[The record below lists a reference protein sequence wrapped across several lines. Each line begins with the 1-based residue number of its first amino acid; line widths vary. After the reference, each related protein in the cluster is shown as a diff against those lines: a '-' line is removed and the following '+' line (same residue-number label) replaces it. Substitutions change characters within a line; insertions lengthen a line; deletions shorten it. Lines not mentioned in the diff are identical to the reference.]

1 MPDEKM
7 KYPLLEFEYDK
18 KLYEELLTLNP
29 HPEFV
34 DKDLTA
40 PENYTHKDFG
50 TYNRDALNALFH
62 AANIIRQLD
71 GFFPE
76 IISHSS
82 SIPESLSN
90 SLNPYLESLCQD
102 VKNYCTCVKL
112 GNGLQARLQELMEV
126 LLFYGQADFVYEQV
140 IEWNKAENEGKPS
153 PRKTFFDFKWLY
165 IKQGD
170 RFLFLEMDV
179 PRAMKFYSLAMLTWK
194 VDPSE
199 TRSSIDGTT
208 FDYPRA
214 KETAEFLKNF
224 NYLLYSLLAN
234 KCVYIPYP
242 RKETPPILKDAY
254 DAYNQLMKAGDFSQ
268 DLGENRKLIAS
279 IITSAQK
286 SLNLLSIRNSSE
298 RHHLRMTFLLVN
310 ALMKKSLITELFDL
324 ARDLNNEAFEAS
336 VLDKSHFFEGTPF
349 YPLREYAVS
358 LERGEG
364 ISLYPTLLRLARAAF
379 LAGQL
384 TNKLRVFYLPDKLAY
399 YTSAD
404 VFSYMLP
411 EKCKDE
417 KADRLGKLTVMHL
430 SYMNDPNEGQTLL
443 QTVYGD
449 QYDTGKKDRKSL
461 NVPYVFVKCFT
472 PRVDYLP
479 MWEMYGDHAK
489 GCCLIIDWETTKNLS
504 CAVEPTLYHVCYLRK
519 NAKNMVLRGDNEK
532 LAQNYKEI
540 ERQLR
545 QLRQITKRLN
555 KANRPYFDSLLGKV
569 LYLFK
574 DSSYSYEQELRV
586 IYQTKDNILHTDG
599 DKPWLFV
606 QTPFPLQ
613 LDEVILGPK
622 FPDVSTRVPYLQEQL
637 DLMCEKTGT
646 EKPRI
651 TLSEIDYR

>member
-29 HPEFV
+29 HPEFMDRV
-34 DKDLTA
+34 STVTEDYEHD
-40 PENYTHKDFG
+40 DFG
-50 TYNRDALNALFH
+50 SLPGDEKNALGH
-62 AANIIRQLD
+62 AAGVLWKIQKYGTSFSDEESKTIRTRKRSRTKKPDLLLFVNDLENDFHNYCACIKHGLGNKADLCALTEALLCYGCEDTVWEEVTEWHTAVSENKNFAKSTFLPNFDRLYIRQ
-71 GFFPE
+71 
-76 IISHSS
+76 
-82 SIPESLSN
+82 
-90 SLNPYLESLCQD
+90 
-102 VKNYCTCVKL
+102 
-112 GNGLQARLQELMEV
+112 A
-126 LLFYGQADFVYEQV
+126 
-140 IEWNKAENEGKPS
+140 
-153 PRKTFFDFKWLY
+153 
-165 IKQGD
+165 D
-170 RFLFLEMDV
+170 RFLFLELNTEE
-179 PRAMKFYSLAMLTWK
+179 ALKFYGLATMLW
-194 VDPSE
+194 DHEP
-199 TRSSIDGTT
+199 D
-208 FDYPRA
+208 A
-214 KETAEFLKNF
+214 KETNSDDHFVSFTRQYE
-224 NYLLYSLLAN
+224 LYS
-234 KCVYIPYP
+234 
-242 RKETPPILKDAY
+242 RILKGASY
-254 DAYNQLMKAGDFSQ
+254 PYGTSSQPSAFFQLYNRIIHSGISSSSLS
-268 DLGENRKLIAS
+268 EKLS
-279 IITSAQK
+279 TFV
-286 SLNLLSIRNSSE
+286 LSIQEIMESPSS
-298 RHHLRMTFLLVN
+298 RSLHRARLALLMFIVIT
-310 ALMKKSLITELFDL
+310 KKHFIPEL
-324 ARDLNNEAFEAS
+324 ARLYDDPDRERWEVAIME
-336 VLDKSHFFEGTPF
+336 KSRLLEDTGYSILSHYAAHMTWKSGTRYF
-349 YPLREYAVS
+349 DSY
-358 LERGEG
+358 
-364 ISLYPTLLRLARAAF
+364 LRLAKAA
-379 LAGQL
+379 
-384 TNKLRVFYLPDKLAY
+384 YLSELLLDELNAEGDAAEIAY
-399 YTSAD
+399 YTSAE

-411 EKCKDE
+411 EKCTKE
-417 KADRLGKLTVMHL
+417 EGKEGRLGKLTVMHL

-449 QYDTGKKDRKSL
+449 QYDAGKKDRKSL

-489 GCCLIIDWETTKNLS
+489 GCCLIIDWETTKNRS

-545 QLRQITKRLN
+545 QLRQIAKRLN
-555 KANRPYFDSLLGKV
+555 NANRPYFDSLLGKV

-599 DKPWLFV
+599 DRPWLFV

>member
-1 MPDEKM
+1 MADVKEESKR
-7 KYPLLEFEYDK
+7 YPLLEFEYDK
-18 KLYEELLTLNP
+18 GPYEKTL
-29 HPEFV
+29 E
-34 DKDLTA
+34 
-40 PENYTHKDFG
+40 
-50 TYNRDALNALFH
+50 
-62 AANIIRQLD
+62 
-71 GFFPE
+71 
-76 IISHSS
+76 
-82 SIPESLSN
+82 LSN
-90 SLNPYLESLCQD
+90 QPGFVSYTSGNPDNYMHEGFGFSRGDDKKVLEHAVYLLKKKKSKRATLSPSELRELCD
-102 VKNYCTCVKL
+102 DFRHYCYCVKYAD
-112 GNGLQARLQELMEV
+112 GEKAVLQDLMEAV
-126 LLFYGQADFVYEQV
+126 LFYGGDKVVYEEV
-140 IEWNKAENEGKPS
+140 IDWHKDTEERPAPS
-153 PRKTFFDFKWLY
+153 TESVFDFDKLY
-165 IKQGD
+165 IKMGD
-170 RFLFLEMDV
+170 RFLFLENNV
-179 PRAMKFYSLAMLTWK
+179 FAAMKFYGLAALEWSTEPLDPILCGNAGEYAVDFDEEYETLIGLAQGNPYNESYSTTLLSHYNDLLKLEYPSQMPTTLSDFTDKVRGILNHNGKSPSFHQRIALITMIVLMRKYLVPEMAQLSEDDCSSLRQ
-194 VDPSE
+194 SE
-199 TRSSIDGTT
+199 IIEKSR
-208 FDYPRA
+208 
-214 KETAEFLKNF
+214 FLKGTDF
-224 NYLLYSLLAN
+224 DALA
-234 KCVYIPYP
+234 V
-242 RKETPPILKDAY
+242 
-254 DAYNQLMKAGDFSQ
+254 
-268 DLGENRKLIAS
+268 
-279 IITSAQK
+279 SAQK
-286 SLNLLSIRNSSE
+286 IGTETLSYRDYLYLAQTAHLSNLI
-298 RHHLRMTFLLVN
+298 LL
-310 ALMKKSLITELFDL
+310 ELK
-324 ARDLNNEAFEAS
+324 A
-336 VLDKSHFFEGTPF
+336 EGT
-349 YPLREYAVS
+349 EKK
-358 LERGEG
+358 
-364 ISLYPTLLRLARAAF
+364 I
-379 LAGQL
+379 
-384 TNKLRVFYLPDKLAY
+384 AY
-399 YTSAD
+399 YTSSE

-411 EKCKDE
+411 VKCTGEKK
-417 KADRLGKLTVMHL
+417 DRLGKLTVMHL

-586 IYQTKDNILHTDG
+586 IYQTKDNILHTDS